1 MYLKINV
8 HDLEPNFKKG
18 ECKMGLSKN
27 NQIKF
32 RIDDHTKMAL
42 DRLLKNKK
50 ITLQSIMEKLLIEYL
65 VKNIDSVIGKE

>member
-1 MYLKINV
+1 
-8 HDLEPNFKKG
+8 
-18 ECKMGLSKN
+18 MGLSKN

>member
-1 MYLKINV
+1 
-8 HDLEPNFKKG
+8 
-18 ECKMGLSKN
+18 MGLSKN

-42 DRLLKNKK
+42 ERLLKNKR

-65 VKNIDSVIGKE
+65 VKNINSVIGE